1 MIATEPFKLI
11 KNGIDYCKYSK
22 KDLITILAV
31 IIIFQLIPEAFSFP
45 PRPTLIFL
53 IMQVTLFTG
62 YGLCVIAD
70 ITNDGKQLPR
80 LQVKKTL
87 SMGIR
92 GAVVMMVYLSIQIAA
107 TGLISYSLGFP
118 DFELEEMI
126 LNFSHTLHML
136 LNHNPL
142 HSIIFMIAGVII
154 TYVTVFFMEIG
165 LGMIANGEPFK
176 NSFNLKLIKQK
187 IDRIGWADYGVEYS
201 IVISSIIILTAI
213 GDIFSDF
220 GILQIVVKF
229 LIFIIEFVAMGVI
242 YKKSR

>member
-1 MIATEPFKLI
+1 MIVTEPFKLI
-11 KNGIDYCKYSK
+11 KNAIDYCKYSK

-31 IIIFQLIPEAFSFP
+31 IIIFQLIPEVFSFP
-45 PRPTLIFL
+45 PRLTLIFL

-80 LQVKKTL
+80 LHVKKTL

-107 TGLISYSLGFP
+107 TGLISYSLRFP

-213 GDIFSDF
+213 GDLFSDF
-220 GILQIVVKF
+220 GILLVVVKF